1 MQFSLTLKETAE
13 LLPLFSSC
21 LHIYY
26 SVIVNVLVIGAA
38 R

>member
-1 MQFSLTLKETAE
+1 MQYRLTIKETAE